1 MHRNVIVVG
10 VAAILM
16 WTSIARADQAPP
28 RLTITAA
35 AVESVVLATV
45 KAERNTAAMAMAQ
58 AGAPPAP
65 SWMSRNWKWFVPVVV
80 GVAVVAIVAAS
91 GGYSSDD
98 PDY

>member
-1 MHRNVIVVG
+1 
-10 VAAILM
+10 
-16 WTSIARADQAPP
+16 
-28 RLTITAA
+28 
-35 AVESVVLATV
+35 
-45 KAERNTAAMAMAQ
+45 MAMAQ